1 MSRERALLIAFIFV
15 VSLSTAF
22 AVKCPEEYA
31 ELLEAGEYKELI
43 AATVSQY
50 DYPPDL
56 IIRMKANWPPT
67 PKEMGLQDSVLLL
80 LYIDESGDV
89 LRAIPAAGK
98 RKTHPDFESAAAE
111 AALKYKYKPA
121 ILNDEEVG
129 IWYPIE
135 IVFYIE
141 GR

>member
-1 MSRERALLIAFIFV
+1 MFSNRIKVFAV
-15 VSLSTAF
+15 VFLAVATAVC
-22 AVKCPEEYA
+22 AVKCPDEYA
-31 ELLEAGEYKELI
+31 ELLDAGEYKDLI

-56 IIRMKANWPPT
+56 IIRVKANWPPA

-80 LYIDESGDV
+80 LYVDESGDV

-98 RKTHPDFESAAAE
+98 RKTHPDFENAAVE
-111 AALKYKYKPA
+111 AALKYKYKAA

-129 IWYPIE
+129 IWHPIE

>member
-1 MSRERALLIAFIFV
+1 MSIRSSLGVLIAAV
-15 VSLSTAF
+15 VMVTSAS

-31 ELLEAGEYKELI
+31 ELLEAGEYNKLI

-56 IIRMKANWPPT
+56 IIRIKANWPPA
-67 PKEMGLQDSVLLL
+67 PREMGLQDSVLLL

-98 RKTHPDFESAAAE
+98 RKTHPDFENAAVE

>member
-1 MSRERALLIAFIFV
+1 MRIRVFAVFYLAV
-15 VSLSTAF
+15 STAVC
-22 AVKCPEEYA
+22 AVRCPDEYA
-31 ELLEAGEYKELI
+31 ELLEAGEYMDLI

-50 DYPPDL
+50 DYPADL
-56 IIRMKANWPPT
+56 IIRMKANWPLAPR
-67 PKEMGLQDSVLLL
+67 EMGLQDSVLLL

-98 RKTHPDFESAAAE
+98 RKTHPDFESAAIE
-111 AALKYKYKPA
+111 AAMKYKYKPA
-121 ILNDEEVG
+121 ILNDKEVG
-129 IWYPIE
+129 IWHPIE